1 MLCAVQQSISSLL
14 PTSAMAML
22 TRTDGRTD
30 GRIDPAALRQCQWM
44 FTLCRKST
52 ALDQTSP
59 LPRPMPDDLMSLGG
73 RSSLTS
79 STDLPLDFEASR
91 QEFGDM
97 QESLTKTL
105 TKAVPRVLPPYNP
118 VDHGLRT
125 YLRQTADVRN
135 GISVCKFKLNGT
147 EMVYTSLLRIPASSP

>member
-1 MLCAVQQSISSLL
+1 
-14 PTSAMAML
+14 
-22 TRTDGRTD
+22 
-30 GRIDPAALRQCQWM
+30 
-44 FTLCRKST
+44 
-52 ALDQTSP
+52 
-59 LPRPMPDDLMSLGG
+59 MPDDLMSLGG

-118 VDHGLRT
+118 VDHGLRA

-135 GISVCKFKLNGT
+135 GFNVCKFKLNGM